1 MSIDVVIL
9 NEKFFL
15 CHIFTELRINNSFN
29 EVQLSSSLHN
39 DDINSSRLSF
49 ESKNATKHT
58 KLARIRSFKDD
69 FLEKIS
75 QMRTPMNTSTL
86 NRPNSPKHKKAQQ
99 QLFYDDT
106 KLSHDLEYHV
116 RQAKTALT
124 HFNDVINKNKLEMLP
139 GNGTILIETIANIN
153 SSLKSNKF
161 YAKSSIILSLI
172 QQLQS
177 SLGKII
183 KICDDALISETEN
196 DFIAQNKENIN
207 ELVVQLHEG
216 VNNLVD
222 IVKEK
227 KSLDLVK
234 NYQQSS
240 FDNVDIAGQSQRNS
254 LPDITPKEEKQ
265 QFYSSLNRSHLV
277 KKSQSNENILESPPP
292 KPSRQLSSAPPLPPK
307 RSILTTLTTVTT
319 KDSVD
324 NSFLNLDNDNFL
336 KPNDKSPDKNS
347 STSSLCSMLLESCA
361 LETKYNEESTIKSSY
376 RTSSDSGSMS
386 INSQSNM
393 IKQHQRQ
400 IIINSTEHLDNDL
413 NSEHSFREERESYSS
428 SNSLM
433 STTKFNISSE
443 LPPPL
448 PMKTRRSD
456 HHKSVYDNVDCTE
469 SNQSI
474 VTTTV
479 SSSNS
484 SLASSS
490 LNSSALNVTSS
501 NENNNFDFE
510 QLYPFNNKI
519 KYISC
524 IEPRNLLMGN
534 NSDEKPPLPPKKNK
548 HIMAYME
555 IFGNA
560 SHSSHTSS
568 QNLLITRHSMHTFAQ
583 SSNFNSQERVF
594 FEESNSLLP
603 PVSSESE
610 ELKPALPPKKVR
622 LNSRT
627 PSTPPLSPKI
637 EEFVPEIETTNS
649 EEVELNNELQKPCI
663 NNISNELKHQEKEE
677 VVLRRKSKTTP
688 DLIEE
693 VEVGD
698 HLIFKKE
705 EEDGPDIKGGHADAL
720 IVHATKVQKVSEAF
734 GEAFLCTFR
743 TFIEPYHLVEKLTH
757 RYSFFI
763 CHNHDQKQKAAKES
777 FSLLVRVVNDLTIPD
792 LTVILMQKL
801 ITFVHDLIISGE
813 ILMAKLLRAK
823 IIEKATMLK
832 QKRSTTQSY
841 LSSLPIISNQ
851 PTLLHLKSTE
861 LAEQMTILDAE
872 LFQKIEIPE
881 VLLWSQQQCEEK
893 SPNLT
898 LFTAHFNKLSFWAR
912 TQILKQQDAKER
924 EKYVMKFIKIMK
936 HLRKINNYNSYLAI
950 LSALDSAPIRRLEWQ
965 KNITEGLKEYC
976 ALIDS
981 SSSFRAYR
989 QALSETTS
997 PCIPYI
1003 GLVLQDLTFV
1013 HIGNPD
1019 CLQDG
1024 SINFSKR
1031 WQQYNIVMN
1040 MKRFRNSSYAFKR
1053 NERIIGFF
1061 DNFEECFDEDV
1072 MWQISEKIKPRI
1084 SRKVE

>member
-1 MSIDVVIL
+1 M
-9 NEKFFL
+9 NER
-15 CHIFTELRINNSFN
+15 ELGINNSFN
-29 EVQLSSSLHN
+29 DVQLSSSLLN
-39 DDINSSRLSF
+39 DDINTSNHSF
-49 ESKNATKHT
+49 ESKNATKNT

-86 NRPNSPKHKKAQQ
+86 TRPNSPKHKKAQQ
-99 QLFYDDT
+99 HLFHDDT
-106 KLSHDLEYHV
+106 KLSNDLEYHV
-116 RQAKTALT
+116 RQAKTVLT
-124 HFNDVINKNKLEMLP
+124 HFNDVINKDKLEMLP
-139 GNGTILIETIANIN
+139 GNGTILLETIANIN
-153 SSLKSNKF
+153 SSLKNNKF
-161 YAKSSIILSLI
+161 YAKSSVILSLI

-196 DFIAQNKENIN
+196 DFIAENKQNIN
-207 ELVVQLHEG
+207 DLIVQLREG
-216 VNNLVD
+216 VNNLVE
-222 IVKEK
+222 IVHEK

-234 NYQQSS
+234 NYQQPS
-240 FDNVDIAGQSQRNS
+240 FEVDIAGQSQRNS

-265 QFYSSLNRSHLV
+265 QFYSSLNRTHHV

-307 RSILTTLTTVTT
+307 RSIFTTLTTVT

-324 NSFLNLDNDNFL
+324 NSFLNLDNDQYL

-386 INSQSNM
+386 INSQTNVM
-393 IKQHQRQ
+393 KQHQRQ
-400 IIINSTEHLDNDL
+400 IIINSTEHLDNDF

-490 LNSSALNVTSS
+490 LNSSALNVMSS
-501 NENNNFDFE
+501 NENNNFDFIE
-510 QLYPFNNKI
+510 QSYPNIHNKI

-524 IEPRNLLMGN
+524 IEPRNLLIGN

-560 SHSSHTSS
+560 SHSSHMSS
-568 QNLLITRHSMHTFAQ
+568 QNLMLTRHSMHIFAQ
-583 SSNFNSQERVF
+583 SSKCNSQERVF
-594 FEESNSLLP
+594 FDEPNPLLP
-603 PVSSESE
+603 PIPSEPE
-610 ELKPALPPKKVR
+610 EAKPALPPKKVR

-637 EEFVPEIETTNS
+637 EEFVPEIPTTNS
-649 EEVELNNELQKPCI
+649 EVVELNNELEKPCS

-743 TFIEPYHLVEKLTH
+743 TFIEPFHLVEKLTH

-801 ITFVHDLIISGE
+801 INFVHDLIISGE
-813 ILMAKLLRAK
+813 IPMAKLLRTK
-823 IIEKATMLK
+823 IIEKAMMLK
-832 QKRSTTQSY
+832 QKRSATQSY
-841 LSSLPIISNQ
+841 LSSLPIISNP
-851 PTLLHLKSTE
+851 PTLLDLKSTE

-912 TQILKQQDAKER
+912 TQILKQQDAKDR

-1019 CLQDG
+1019 LLQDG

-1061 DNFEECFDEDV
+1061 DSFEDCFDEDV